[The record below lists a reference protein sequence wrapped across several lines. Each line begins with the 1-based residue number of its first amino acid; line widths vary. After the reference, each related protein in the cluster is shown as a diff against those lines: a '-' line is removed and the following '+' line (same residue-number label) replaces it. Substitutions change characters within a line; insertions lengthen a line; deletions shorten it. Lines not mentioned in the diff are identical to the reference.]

1 VEATQK
7 SKLIIVSFLLGA
19 LLVGGLAYMGMYATG
34 QEHVAII
41 NEKIAS
47 QGGRVTNITVVPVD
61 ESPFE
66 KSGKGNTIY
75 KITYEKDGKT
85 LTAWYRSI
93 NHSSII
99 KEEEAWIL
107 PR

>member
-19 LLVGGLAYMGMYATG
+19 ILIGGLAYMGLYTTS
-34 QEHVAII
+34 QEHVSMIH
-41 NEKIAS
+41 EKIAS
-47 QGGRVTNITVVPVD
+47 QGGKVTAITVVPVD

-75 KITYEKDGKT
+75 KITYEKDGNT